1 MKKTF
6 FLLFLGVAMSA
17 SAQFTLSVNT
27 GFNRAG
33 VHNDYT
39 EYSYSI
45 SPTLRAGYR
54 LNERLAVGITAGIG
68 FEKYYSIHYGP
79 ENADIP
85 FSSRKQENNLSWNA
99 GAYAR
104 YDFPVTEHLS
114 LFADLA
120 VTLGSNYSRSV
131 REYYRSN
138 IWNYTPGDSL
148 YKYDSE
154 THSGDYAI
162 FFCGATLTP
171 GVSYRFNSH
180 IALDLHLDLLHLAYT
195 HVAVTPKDGEMTTR
209 YDSFCTGLEYY
220 YYPSSYYYMN
230 LDFFSFQPTGYNNPR
245 FRIGVTYTF

>member
-6 FLLFLGVAMSA
+6 FFLFLGIAMSA
-17 SAQFTLSVNT
+17 SAQFTLSVNA
-27 GFNRAG
+27 GFDREG
-33 VHNDYT
+33 DHNDNLK
-39 EYSYSI
+39 EYRYNLT
-45 SPTLRAGYR
+45 PTLRAGYR
-54 LNERLAVGITAGIG
+54 LNDRLTVGVTAGVSIDNNYYIKYAS
-68 FEKYYSIHYGP
+68 EK
-79 ENADIP
+79 EDIP
-85 FSSRKQENNLSWNA
+85 FSNRSQENNLTWNA

-120 VTLGSNYSRSV
+120 VTLGSSYSRSV
-131 REYYRSN
+131 REYYRFN

-180 IALDLHLDLLHLAYT
+180 LALDLHLDLLHLTYT
-195 HVAVTPKDGEMTTR
+195 HVAVTRKGGDMTTH
-209 YDSFCTGLEYY
+209 YDLFSTALQYSAYQSYAGGGLY
-220 YYPSSYYYMN
+220 
-230 LDFFSFQPTGYNNPR
+230 LFQPTGSSTPR
-245 FRIGVTYTF
+245 FRIGATYTF